1 MKAFTGQAC
10 VQHTNFVKVCGCI
23 GPGHF
28 NNIAYICGWANIFRA
43 CGTLVKQAASVV
55 DLIRL
60 IMTLIETAMMFT
72 SSRICLVCLVYY

>member
-1 MKAFTGQAC
+1 MKAFPGQVC
-10 VQHTNFVKVCGCI
+10 VQHTNLVKVCGCI

-28 NNIAYICGWANIFRA
+28 NSIAYICGWANIFKA

-60 IMTLIETAMMFT
+60 IMILIETAMMLT
-72 SSRICLVCLVYY
+72 SSRIYLVCLVYY